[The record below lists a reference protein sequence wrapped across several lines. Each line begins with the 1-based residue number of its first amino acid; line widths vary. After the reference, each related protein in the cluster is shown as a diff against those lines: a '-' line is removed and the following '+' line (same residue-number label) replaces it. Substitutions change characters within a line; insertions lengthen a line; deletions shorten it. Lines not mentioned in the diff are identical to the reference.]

1 MTLVG
6 EESDVY
12 GFVLVEQ
19 ERRGTLG
26 TLILRCEDNIETDFR
41 RKIWKCTNYI
51 NLAQYTD
58 QCLTITNE
66 VQKNVS

>member
-1 MTLVG
+1 MHGIKIRT
-6 EESDVY
+6 
-12 GFVLVEQ
+12 GFWLKNMETPI
-19 ERRGTLG
+19 RTHR
-26 TLILRCEDNIETDFR
+26 LRCEDNIETDFR